1 MNTDRWKSALATI
14 SFLLF
19 VSVGTAASQS
29 GDAPFNLQA
38 TKTFREFSQA
48 GSTNALRQ
56 LHTATLLANGKVL
69 VAGGVGVPT
78 ALTSAELYDPATGA
92 FTPAGNMNTGRY
104 GHTATLLLNGKVLL
118 AGGCCDASVPVTSA
132 ELFDPATGT
141 FTPTGSLGVAR
152 MNHTATLL
160 PDGSVL
166 IAGGWRGPSAT
177 RTAELYDPGSGTF
190 IAINSMGF
198 IRSGHTATL
207 LANGQVLVAGSVTP
221 SFTNTAELYDP
232 ATRTWRPTA
241 SMTTARGY
249 HAAALLKNGTV
260 LIAGGQSGDTQ
271 YLASAELYDPRKGTF
286 AAGGSM
292 ANSRSQPTATRLANG
307 QVLITGGFGFFAPYE
322 SGTLST
328 AEIYHPASKTFVA
341 TQRPMIKSRQG
352 HLATALADGQHVLIT
367 GGFGSDSPP
376 PELFSLK
383 GKKPCTAGV
392 SGCPWRDWEMFS
404 GTQADWGDDPDG
416 ANLGSLLFAGYSSVY
431 APYGVFVVGNLSYY
445 SMFFGSAASLNR
457 YLPATGPPAALD
469 SDLGDPYSSA
479 SGEFGGDVSA
489 LKLDVDF
496 SDAGFLRGIQPVKF
510 GDLRICGLTA
520 TPDLNNLTVR
530 QALDALNLALSSAPT
545 SDSINDLDALARQ
558 LESSFFE
565 GWASVFAND
574 HLVNGPCL

>member
-1 MNTDRWKSALATI
+1 MNTDRWKSVLVTI

-29 GDAPFNLQA
+29 EGAPLSLQA
-38 TKTFREFSQA
+38 TKTFREFSQT
-48 GSTNALRQ
+48 GSTNAPRQ
-56 LHTATLLANGKVL
+56 QHTATLLANGKVL

-92 FTPAGNMNTGRY
+92 FTPAGNMNAGRL
-104 GHTATLLLNGKVLL
+104 GHTATLLQNGKVLL
-118 AGGCCDASVPVTSA
+118 AGGCCSASLPLTSA

-177 RTAELYDPGSGTF
+177 RTAELYDPNSGTF
-190 IAINSMGF
+190 LAINSMGF
-198 IRSGHTATL
+198 VRSGHTATL
-207 LANGQVLVAGSVTP
+207 LATGQVLVAGAVAP
-221 SFTNTAELYDP
+221 SFSITAELYDP
-232 ATRTWRPTA
+232 ATRTWRPTG

-249 HAAALLKNGTV
+249 HAAALLKNGKV

-271 YLASAELYDPRKGTF
+271 YLASAELYNPNNGTF
-286 AAGGSM
+286 AAVGSM

-322 SGTLST
+322 SATLST
-328 AEIYHPASKTFVA
+328 AEVYHSASKIFVA
-341 TQRPMIKSRQG
+341 TQRPMIISRQG

-367 GGFGSDSPP
+367 GGIASDSSAVD
-376 PELFSLK
+376 LFSLR
-383 GKKPCTAGV
+383 GKAPCTPGTT
-392 SGCPWRDWEMFS
+392 GCPWRDWEMFT

-416 ANLGSLLFAGYSSVY
+416 ANLGSLLFAGYPSVY
-431 APYGVFVVGNLSYY
+431 APWGVFVVGNLSYFA
-445 SMFFGSAASLNR
+445 MFFGSAATLNT

-489 LKLDVDF
+489 IKLDVDF
-496 SDAGFLRGIQPVKF
+496 SDAGFLHGIQPVKF
-510 GDLRICGLTA
+510 GDLRLCGLTT
-520 TPDLNNLTVR
+520 TPDFNNLTIR

-545 SDSINDLDALARQ
+545 ADSIADLDALTRQ
-558 LESSFFE
+558 LEASFFY
-565 GWASVFAND
+565 GFVSPFAKD
-574 HLVNGPCL
+574 HLVNGTCP